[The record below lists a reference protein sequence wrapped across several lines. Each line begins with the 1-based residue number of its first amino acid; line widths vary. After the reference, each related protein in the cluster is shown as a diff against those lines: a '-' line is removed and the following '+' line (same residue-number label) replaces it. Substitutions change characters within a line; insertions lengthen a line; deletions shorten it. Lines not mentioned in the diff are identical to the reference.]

1 MLLQTMFLS
10 LTQIEQKPTEM
21 DESKPKPVA
30 PVENSYLQY
39 FLELWY
45 TELLEPE
52 MEGNT
57 ENECVDISLATSL
70 ADKPLQTLNM
80 GMSTV
85 YASLKVTH
93 ELALRYPAGFSL
105 LLKRFFWE
113 PLKLQNDLVNV
124 SVGDFMECVAI
135 ERQSEVKR
143 VLRSDPGFYSHF
155 WSSKSNVEILEG
167 LLDSIIVRKI
177 ELDSKN
183 SKDLD
188 IATICWE
195 RMKKPAD
202 LSIKAPLHQLC
213 IHKVKVF
220 VYLMSKLA
228 PIFSKRSAP
237 QQFQITHGDS
247 QKALSCFRAP
257 NSRAQISD
265 GRSTLLN
272 LLPSLLSKLP
282 NDIQLKCMNYTCSAS
297 SQLLSL
303 VWPYFALFMKTRRNS
318 QISSSSSSQEADSTI
333 ELDFGNRFPPGAL
346 KALIQ
351 YFYNGT
357 ATFEP
362 FEAVAMLHYAEELRL
377 CDDKKN
383 PSAGFQG
390 LMDHLLLMSSFKK
403 FHIPHDQAI
412 YGLAYAAEAH
422 NAEIWQKSVEAL
434 YFHFMKNPSSHSVE
448 WIHES
453 NVDILW
459 LASWSLLS
467 GTIQYP
473 FKVDQC

>member
-1 MLLQTMFLS
+1 MLLHAMFLN
-10 LTQIEQKPTEM
+10 LTQIEQKITEM

-52 MEGNT
+52 MEGHT
-57 ENECVDISLATSL
+57 ENECVEISQATSI
-70 ADKPLQTLNM
+70 ADKPLPTLNM

-85 YASLKVTH
+85 YASLKVSR

-113 PLKLQNDLVNV
+113 PLKLQNDLANV

-143 VLRSDPGFYSHF
+143 VLRSDPSFYSHF
-155 WSSKSNVEILEG
+155 WASKSNAEILEG
-167 LLDSIIVRKI
+167 LLDSILVRNIK
-177 ELDSKN
+177 LDSKN

-195 RMKKPAD
+195 RMRKPSD

-213 IHKVKVF
+213 LHKVQVF
-220 VYLMSKLA
+220 AYLMSKLA
-228 PIFSKRSAP
+228 PTFFKRTA
-237 QQFQITHGDS
+237 QQQTQPTPGDS

-257 NSRAQISD
+257 SSRAQISD

-318 QISSSSSSQEADSTI
+318 QISSSSSSQETDSAI

-357 ATFEP
+357 ASFEP
-362 FEAVAMLHYAEELRL
+362 FEAVALLHYAEELRF

-383 PSAGFQG
+383 PSVGFQG
-390 LMDHLLLMSSFKK
+390 LMDHLVLMSSLKK
-403 FHIPHDQAI
+403 FCIPHDQAV
-412 YGLAYAAEAH
+412 YGLAFAAEARH
-422 NAEIWQKSVEAL
+422 VEIWQKSIEAL
-434 YFHFMKNPSSHSVE
+434 YFHFMKNPPSHSVQ
-448 WIHES
+448 WMHETS
-453 NVDILW
+453 VDTLW

-473 FKVDQC
+473 FKVDLC